1 MAYIGPEPNPGQNRE
16 VDDISSS
23 FNGSTT
29 AFTLQVNSQNV
40 SPGSSNA
47 IIVSLGGVVQNPG
60 TDYTV
65 AASTLTFTTA
75 PASGLAFFGLV
86 LGQQVD
92 TADANFNNPVITGD
106 LSIADKIVHTGD
118 TNTAIRFPAADTITA
133 ETGGSE
139 RLRIDSA
146 GRVMIGTTSTS
157 GISSSGDDIIIGS
170 IGDST
175 SRGITF
181 ATTAD
186 ATIRWADAGDNSMG
200 RIQYVNSTDI
210 MTFHTSN
217 AQRLT
222 IDSSGS
228 VGIGISSIDTGYS
241 SSHKLQI
248 TSVSDNNWGGSL
260 VLSSADGSSVF
271 SRLVASTNGLD
282 FINTKAT
289 NLRFFTSNT
298 ERMRIDSSGRVG
310 IGTTS
315 PSDTLEVVGTIT
327 QVNTSTS
334 ATSSQLFFNND
345 TSGGQYRVRFDS
357 NSSTVGSIQVFTG
370 GTAYNTTSDYRLKEN
385 ITAISDGITRLK
397 TLKPSR
403 FNFKVDSTKT
413 VDGFLAHEVT
423 AVPEAV
429 SGTKDEIATED
440 SKEAKKGDPI
450 YQQIDQSK
458 LVPLL
463 TAALQEAITKIETL
477 ETKVAALEAA

>member
-1 MAYIGPEPNPGQNRE
+1 
-16 VDDISSS
+16 
-23 FNGSTT
+23 
-29 AFTLQVNSQNV
+29 SQNV